1 MLWGIGIAIS
11 TILLVAGSGAAAQ
24 TVPEP
29 RVSPPPPA
37 APVAPPL
44 LAAPGTP
51 PLVVAVIDFQH
62 VVRES
67 MAGRSVRQQVDKRHA
82 EFQSE
87 IKKIQEELELAR
99 QELTDRGGGGGEPSD
114 DSFGTK
120 RQDIRDRI
128 AELQSV
134 IQQRRRAL
142 DEMFNVGMRQ
152 VDLTL
157 VEVLKELAEER
168 CINLILNA
176 GRGRG
181 LVLFAENSIVI
192 TEEALERL
200 NRRLPKVE
208 LADLPPVQ

>member
-1 MLWGIGIAIS
+1 MLRGIGVAFSAITLIAS
-11 TILLVAGSGAAAQ
+11 GGAADAQ

-29 RVSPPPPA
+29 RVSPPV
-37 APVAPPL
+37 VAP
-44 LAAPGTP
+44 GMS
-51 PLVVAVIDFQH
+51 PLVVAVIDFQL

-82 EFQSE
+82 EFQAE
-87 IKKIQEELELAR
+87 IKTIQEELEQAR
-99 QELTDRGGGGGEPSD
+99 LELSGKPGES
-114 DSFGTK
+114 SEENYGTK
-120 RQDIRDRI
+120 RQEIRDRI

-134 IQQRRRAL
+134 IQQRKRAL

-152 VDLTL
+152 VDLAL

-168 CINLILNA
+168 GINLILNA

-192 TEEALERL
+192 TDEALERL
-200 NRRLPKVE
+200 NRSLPKVE
-208 LADLPPVQ
+208 LTDPLLAQ